1 MAIGK
6 LVVRIVGDSTQLT
19 QDLAQAGKQTEGFG
33 ARGRKAVNDFGKAA
47 VAAFA
52 AAGAAAVTLAV
63 KTAQEVKELESL
75 ATVANTSV
83 AEFQR
88 MAYATRTVGIE
99 QDKLAD
105 ILKDVN
111 DRVGDFNA
119 TGGGPMA
126 DFFEKIAPR
135 VGVTAEQFRNLSGPQ
150 ALQLYVDSL
159 QKANLSQADM
169 TFYMEAMASD
179 STRLIPLLKDGG
191 AAMGELAS
199 EAEALGLGLSA
210 VDVAKIQAANH
221 ELSKIGVI
229 TDASAQALTAE
240 LMPIIGAAAEAFTGV
255 VKEAGGFGPVI
266 NKTIGYAVEV
276 VGVFANS
283 LRGIE
288 LIVKGLELGFEAFSF
303 AINRIFLAVSR
314 GIDWLIN
321 GAIGSINTL
330 IEGLNHIPGVGIE
343 AIEQFT
349 STGTKLFEENTQY
362 WSDAMSETMGEMHDL
377 AMQPLPSD
385 GVKAWVA
392 DVQANAQLAAEAVAA
407 AQQGVSTEGGA
418 PVGMVGLSTEEQ
430 DALTKRIEAIR
441 QATMTERELMV
452 EKYALDLEDLKLAR
466 ENKLITEQEYDALEL
481 ERFVSHMD
489 ELGAIEEDAAAKRI
503 AIMEAERA
511 QKFAI
516 AQNIFGG
523 LAELMN
529 TGSRKMFEIGK
540 AAALANAGVS
550 GVESAVLA
558 WEAGMATGG
567 PWAPA
572 VAAAYTAASLAKT
585 GALINQI
592 SGASFGQKTTGVSF
606 SGGVPTVPTSQPGAQ
621 GGAGS
626 GGAGRNVSISL
637 VGETFSRDQIRGL
650 IDAINTETNDGYKLS
665 ISGGV

>member
-1 MAIGK
+1 MAIGE
-6 LVVRIVGDSTQLT
+6 LVVRIIGDSTQLT
-19 QDLAQAGKQTEGFG
+19 QDLIKAGKETEGF
-33 ARGRKAVNDFGKAA
+33 AAKGRAAVNTFGKAA
-47 VAAFA
+47 AGAFA
-52 AAGAAAVTLAV
+52 AAGAAAAALAV
-63 KTAQEVKELESL
+63 QTAQQIRELDAL

-191 AAMGELAS
+191 AAMAGLAA

-210 VDVAKIQAANH
+210 VDVAKVQAANA
-221 ELSKIGVI
+221 ELAKVGAIVDSG
-229 TDASAQALTAE
+229 AQALSVE
-240 LMPIIGAAAEAFTGV
+240 LMPVIGAAAEAFREMV
-255 VKEAGGFGPVI
+255 QDAGGFGPI
-266 NKTIGYAVEV
+266 IQKSMSFAASA
-276 VGVFANS
+276 VGVFADG
-283 LRGIE
+283 LRGIQ
-288 LIVKGLELGFEAFSF
+288 LIAKGVELGFEGF
-303 AINRIFLAVSR
+303 ALAVTTIFKKINE
-314 GIDWLIN
+314 GVDWLIN
-321 GAIGSINTL
+321 GAIWNINRLIDAANMLPGVALGSI
-330 IEGLNHIPGVGIE
+330 EE
-343 AIEQFT
+343 FT
-349 STGTKLFEENTQY
+349 SQGTVFFTEAAAG
-362 WSDAMSETMGEMHDL
+362 WSDAMAGTMAEMHDL
-377 AMQPLPSD
+377 AMRPLPSD
-385 GVKAWVA
+385 GIKAWLA
-392 DVQANAQLAAEAVAA
+392 EVQSNAQVAAEAVAA

-430 DALTKRIEAIR
+430 DALTKRIDAIR

-489 ELGAIEEDAAAKRI
+489 ALGEIEQAAAAKR
-503 AIMEAERA
+503 EATLEQERQAKLAVA
-511 QKFAI
+511 QGMFS
-516 AQNIFGG
+516 N
-523 LAELMN
+523 LSTLMN
-529 TGSRKMFEIGK
+529 TGSRKLFEIGK
-540 AAALANAGVS
+540 AASIANALVS
-550 GVESAVLA
+550 GYEAVVSSYA
-558 WEAGMATGG
+558 AGAKIGG
-567 PWAPA
+567 PVVGAA
-572 VAAAYTAASLAKT
+572 YAATAAAATFAQIKQIRAS
-585 GALINQI
+585 
-592 SGASFGQKTTGVSF
+592 SFGQSAAPVTF
-606 SGGVPTVPTSQPGAQ
+606 DGGVPTVPTSQPGQ
-621 GGAGS
+621 TGGAGS

-637 VGETFSRDQIRGL
+637 VGETFSRDQVRGL
-650 IDAINTETNDGYKLS
+650 IDAFNTEINDGYKLTVT
-665 ISGGV
+665 GG